1 MDWSELFGG
10 ADKQEQKSQFRNAL
24 LVMMADKNVDPR
36 EIALLELIR
45 KRIGLSREEA
55 NEVIKNPQSVKF
67 TPPKGEKEKF
77 AHLVDLVFM
86 MMIDG
91 KIEPSEARI
100 VGNFAVMLG
109 FKKQA
114 VPALLKVI
122 ADRIRS
128 NKSRSDVVTDVLSW
142 PSRNT

>member
-1 MDWSELFGG
+1 MDWSELFGSAG
-10 ADKQEQKSQFRNAL
+10 KQEQKSQFMNAF
-24 LVMMADKNVDPR
+24 LVMMADKNIDPR
-36 EIALLELIR
+36 EMVLLELIR
-45 KRIGLSREEA
+45 KRIGLSKEDVK
-55 NEVIKNPQSVKF
+55 EVIKNPQSVKF
-67 TPPKGEKEKF
+67 TPPKGEKERF

-100 VGNFAVMLG
+100 VGDFAVMLG
-109 FKKQA
+109 FKKES

-128 NKSRSDVVTDVLSW
+128 NQNRSSVITDVLSW
-142 PSRNT
+142 PTLNT